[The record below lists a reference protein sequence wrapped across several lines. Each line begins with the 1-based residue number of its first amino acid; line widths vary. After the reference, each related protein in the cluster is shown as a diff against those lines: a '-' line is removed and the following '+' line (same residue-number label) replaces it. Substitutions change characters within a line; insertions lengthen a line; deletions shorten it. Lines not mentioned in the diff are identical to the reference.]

1 MFLGETEKIKC
12 CKSPVR
18 DARKVYRINNLLFGS
33 RLHILVLVAVAE
45 RKNTT
50 LELYENICK
59 NKTQYSKNVTMIKY
73 D

>member
-1 MFLGETEKIKC
+1 MSKHNKKFPGVAVFGIIIYMFLGETEKIKC
-12 CKSPVR
+12 CKSPVG

-50 LELYENICK
+50 LEF
-59 NKTQYSKNVTMIKY
+59 V
-73 D
+73 